1 MQDSSKKAIFRA
13 IDGNLRRLQSDY
25 IDIYIQ
31 HRVDTD
37 TPIEEVT
44 QTMSKLIKM
53 EKIRGWGL
61 SGAAANYTK
70 NT

>member
-44 QTMSKLIKM
+44 QTMSKV
-53 EKIRGWGL
+53 G
-61 SGAAANYTK
+61 S
-70 NT
+70 